1 MRIKSLGKKLLS
13 FIIVFSIVMSIPVL
27 SYAQT
32 RQCDYIYLAF
42 QNFPTVQSG
51 ASGDKVR
58 SVQRF
63 FTCLSGYARTEILSS
78 GGIDGVYGA
87 TSQRLV
93 REFQSAQGIAVTGT
107 VNSTTWDKICFYT
120 YDTDG
125 YGNPDGYVA
134 ANHYCESTYVGSHIL
149 YYNFVDHWYYTF
161 CACDIDGNRVGSS
174 FYSFFL
180 Y

>member
-13 FIIVFSIVMSIPVL
+13 FIIVFSIVMSIPAF

-42 QNFPTVQSG
+42 QNFPTVQPG
-51 ASGDKVR
+51 ASGDRVKA
-58 SVQRF
+58 VQRF
-63 FTCLSGYARTEILSS
+63 FTCLSGYARSEILNS
-78 GGIDGVYGA
+78 GGIDGAYGP

-93 REFQSAQGIAVTGT
+93 REFQSAQGITVSGT
-107 VNSTTWDKICFYT
+107 VNSTTWDKISFYT

-125 YGNPDGYVA
+125 SWNPDGYVA
-134 ANHYCESTYVGSHIL
+134 ANYYCESTYVGSRIL
-149 YYNFVDHWYYTF
+149 YYNLIDQWYYTF
-161 CACDIDGNRVGSS
+161 FACDINGNKVGSS

>member
-1 MRIKSLGKKLLS
+1 MKIKNLGKKILS
-13 FIIVFSIVMSIPVL
+13 FIMVFSIVMSIPVF

-51 ASGDKVR
+51 TSGDKVR
-58 SVQRF
+58 AVQRF
-63 FTCLSGYARTEILSS
+63 FTCLSSYARSEILNS

-93 REFQSAQGIAVTGT
+93 KEFQSAQGITASGT

-125 YGNPDGYVA
+125 SGNPNGYVA
-134 ANHYCESTYVGSHIL
+134 ANQYCESTYVGSRIL
-149 YYNFVDHWYYTF
+149 CYRLVDQTYYTF
-161 CACDIDGNRVGSS
+161 CACDINGNNVGSS
-174 FYSFFL
+174 FFEFIL

>member
-1 MRIKSLGKKLLS
+1 MKSLGKNFLS
-13 FIIVFSIVMSIPVL
+13 LIIVFSIVLSIPVL

-42 QNFPTVQSG
+42 QNFPTVQTG
-51 ASGDKVR
+51 ASGNKVKA
-58 SVQRF
+58 VQRF
-63 FTCLSGYARTEILSS
+63 FTCLSGYARSEILNS

-93 REFQSAQGIAVTGT
+93 SEFQSAQGITASGT
-107 VNSTTWDKICFYT
+107 VNSTTWDKISFYT

-125 YGNPDGYVA
+125 SWNPNGYVA
-134 ANHYCESTYVGSHIL
+134 ANAYCESTYFGSHIL
-149 YYNFVDHWYYTF
+149 YYNLVDQWYYTF
-161 CACDIDGNRVGSS
+161 FACDIDGNRVGSS

>member
-1 MRIKSLGKKLLS
+1 MKINSLGKKLLS
-13 FIIVFSIVMSIPVL
+13 FIIVFSIVLSIPVL
-27 SYAQT
+27 SHAQT

-42 QNFPTVQSG
+42 QNFPTVAPG

-58 SVQRF
+58 AVQRF
-63 FTCLSGYARTEILSS
+63 FTCFSSYARSEILNS
-78 GGIDGVYGA
+78 GGIDGIYGS

-93 REFQSAQGIAVTGT
+93 SEFQSAQGISASGT
-107 VNSTTWDKICFYT
+107 VDSTTWNKMSFYT

-125 YGNPDGYVA
+125 SGNLNGYVA
-134 ANHYCESTYVGSHIL
+134 ANVYCEGTFFGSHIL
-149 YYNFVDHWYYTF
+149 YYNLVDQWYYTF
-161 CACDIDGNRVGSS
+161 SSCDLYGNKSGSS